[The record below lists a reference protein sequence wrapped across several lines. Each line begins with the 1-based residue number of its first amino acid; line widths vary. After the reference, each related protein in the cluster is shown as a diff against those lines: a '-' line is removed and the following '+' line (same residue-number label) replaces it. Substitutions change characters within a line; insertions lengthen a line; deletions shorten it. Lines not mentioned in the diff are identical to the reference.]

1 MFRSGFKHELQ
12 GRNWRQLALKLATP
26 GSNVTVA
33 VFGGS
38 VTVGHYP
45 SCDNS
50 SWVEEAWHWMEAA
63 FPDVHFNFVHLGHGA
78 TSANVASLCYYQD
91 LPAEADM
98 VLVEYSL
105 NGCGALQCLRIS
117 QPEVAA
123 YENLLRK
130 IILRAPHAALLSFA
144 AFAWKIDEVGDEP
157 PYTSVPNP
165 FWNTGEDQHAILA
178 KRYGV
183 PMVSVRDALYDVL
196 FYDDVAKAKLG
207 MTRAEMMHDHVH
219 PQLPGAHLYGAG
231 FVAWAIRHLVTLEL
245 MHSSS
250 HSGAPVLARQTH
262 TRHIVGSRAA
272 AAGSRSSA
280 GSSSG
285 RSQRQLLYSYD
296 SSSSSSSSSSSGSD
310 GAYSEDSSYLMM
322 YNPHSP
328 DPAEWQQPD
337 APPPLPPFVSPRA
350 AQQVDDDTFCAAG
363 EDLSKH
369 KVANMGWKWVDEGR
383 RTCSHPGCR
392 KYGWTSK
399 TPGSY
404 IEFEFDSS
412 SILSEEQARNGHAI
426 SLVMLFLRSHGNNPN
441 DEQGSKY
448 GMGTA
453 LITCVSGCE
462 CEPLKVDAV
471 NTDRAS
477 ELDTI
482 RTTVSAHP
490 HCRVR
495 ATILS
500 ETSSGGHKFRING
513 LALAP
518 FNSAL
523 PMGRFDRMLFDKEY
537 LVMVQR
543 FDSMN

>member
-1 MFRSGFKHELQ
+1 MPLALQTQDAHRILRSGFKHEIQ
-12 GRNWRQLALKLATP
+12 GRNWRRLALKLATP

-63 FPDVHFNFVHLGHGA
+63 FPSVHFNFVHLGHGA

-91 LPAEADM
+91 LPPEADL

-105 NGCGALQCLRIS
+105 NG
-117 QPEVAA
+117 VAA

-130 IILRAPHAALLSFA
+130 VILRAPNTALLSFA
-144 AFAWKIDEVGDEP
+144 AFAWKVDEVGNKP

-183 PMVSVRDALYDVL
+183 PMVSVRDALYDIM
-196 FYDDVAKAKLG
+196 FNDDVARAKLG
-207 MTRAEMMHDHVH
+207 MTREEMMHDHVH
-219 PQLPGAHLYGAG
+219 PQLP
-231 FVAWAIRHLVTLEL
+231 
-245 MHSSS
+245 
-250 HSGAPVLARQTH
+250 
-262 TRHIVGSRAA
+262 
-272 AAGSRSSA
+272 
-280 GSSSG
+280 
-285 RSQRQLLYSYD
+285 
-296 SSSSSSSSSSSGSD
+296 
-310 GAYSEDSSYLMM
+310 
-322 YNPHSP
+322 
-328 DPAEWQQPD
+328 
-337 APPPLPPFVSPRA
+337 
-350 AQQVDDDTFCAAG
+350 AQQVDEDTYCAAG
-363 EDLSKH
+363 EELSKH
-369 KVANMGWKWVDEGR
+369 KVTNIGWKWVDEGR
-383 RTCSHPGCR
+383 RTCSHLGCR
-392 KYGWTSK
+392 KYGWTSNN
-399 TPGSY
+399 PGSY
-404 IEFEFDSS
+404 IDFEFDSS
-412 SILSEEQARNGHAI
+412 RILTKDQAQNGHRI
-426 SLVMLFLRSHGNNPN
+426 SLVMLFLRSHGNNPSN
-441 DEQGSKY
+441 EQGAKN
-448 GMGTA
+448 GMGVA

-462 CEPLKVDAV
+462 CEPLRVNAV

-482 RTTVSAHP
+482 RTTVTAHP

-518 FNSAL
+518 FNSAVA
-523 PMGRFDRMLFDKEY
+523 MGRFDRMLFDKEY
-537 LVMVQR
+537 LVTVQR
-543 FDSMN
+543 FDSTS

>member
-50 SWVEEAWHWMEAA
+50 SWVEEAWHWMQAA
-63 FPDVHFNFVHLGHGA
+63 FPDVHFSFVHLGHGA

-91 LPAEADM
+91 LPPETDL

-144 AFAWKIDEVGDEP
+144 AFAWKIDEVGDKP

-219 PQLPGAHLYGAG
+219 PQLPGAHL
-231 FVAWAIRHLVTLEL
+231 
-245 MHSSS
+245 
-250 HSGAPVLARQTH
+250 
-262 TRHIVGSRAA
+262 
-272 AAGSRSSA
+272 
-280 GSSSG
+280 
-285 RSQRQLLYSYD
+285 
-296 SSSSSSSSSSSGSD
+296 
-310 GAYSEDSSYLMM
+310 
-322 YNPHSP
+322 
-328 DPAEWQQPD
+328 
-337 APPPLPPFVSPRA
+337 A
-350 AQQVDDDTFCAAG
+350 AQQVDDDTYCAAG

-369 KVANMGWKWVDEGR
+369 KVMNMGWKWVDEGR

-412 SILSEEQARNGHAI
+412 KILSEEQARNGHAI